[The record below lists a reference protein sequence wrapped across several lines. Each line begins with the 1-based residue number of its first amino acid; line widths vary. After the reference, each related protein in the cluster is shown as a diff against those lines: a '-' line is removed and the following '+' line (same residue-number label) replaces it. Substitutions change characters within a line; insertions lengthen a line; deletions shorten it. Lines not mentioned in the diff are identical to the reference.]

1 MKNTM
6 LNQYDVLQHGK
17 LFESV
22 DSDNVNNN
30 RVIICPECGCDSC
43 KELVKES
50 DDILIRDNIVGNLI
64 FKTYD
69 RNRYECS
76 ECKCVFSERVDERSH
91 YSRFIK
97 LIVYLTTL
105 LISIAIFVAVIW
117 SYSGYGYFSNLDL
130 LFVLI
135 SVILF
140 YISMVGF
147 VLLHCEI

>member
-1 MKNTM
+1 M

-22 DSDNVNNN
+22 DSDNVNNF
-30 RVIICPECGCDSC
+30 RIIICPECGCDSC
-43 KELVKES
+43 KKLVKNS
-50 DDILIRDNIVGNLI
+50 DDLLIRDHIIGNLI
-64 FKTYD
+64 FKTYN
-69 RNRYECS
+69 RNRYKCL

-105 LISIAIFVAVIW
+105 SISIAIFVAVIW
-117 SYSGYGYFSNLDL
+117 SYPGYGELSNLDL

-140 YISMVGF
+140 YISIVGF
-147 VLLHCEI
+147 VIL